1 MIRRPPRSTLFPYTT
16 LFRSRSRRRRSWRS
30 CRLTS
35 LVPFQPDLPANTSEP
50 RSQRVGPALVIQ
62 TAFLGDVVLTTP
74 LFEALAARHGPVDVV
89 TPPAAAPL
97 IETHPAVRRVIPYD
111 KNGRDRGLAG
121 LLRLARSLRAER
133 YECAYLP
140 HRSLRTAL
148 AAWLAR
154 IPQRVGF
161 DDGWRSLY
169 TDVRRRAKQGHEID
183 RVLALAGVA
192 AHRARPRL
200 HVTLA
205 DHAATEGF
213 LREHA
218 IPERFV
224 ALAPG
229 SIWGSKRWP
238 YYRELAERLAE
249 RAGIVVVG
257 AAEDAR
263 LAAEITEAVARA
275 GGRAVSGCGRLSVR
289 QSVEAIRR
297 AAVLVTNDSAPL
309 HFGQAVDTPTVAIFG
324 STAPSFG
331 FGPRGPRDQVVE
343 LDGVPCRPC
352 SPHGP
357 PRCPLGHHLCMKSLS
372 VQDVLQAIE
381 ETGALRR
388 RD

>member
-1 MIRRPPRSTLFPYTT
+1 M
-16 LFRSRSRRRRSWRS
+16 
-30 CRLTS
+30 TS
-35 LVPFQPDLPANTSEP
+35 
-50 RSQRVGPALVIQ
+50 LVIQ

-74 LFEALAARHGPVDVV
+74 LLEALAARHGPVDVV
-89 TPPAAAPL
+89 TTPAAAPL

-111 KNGRDRGLAG
+111 KKGRDRGLGG
-121 LLRLARSLRAER
+121 LYRLARALRAER

-148 AAWLAR
+148 VAWLAR

-169 TDVRRRAKQGHEID
+169 TDVRGRPKQGHEID

-192 AHRARPRL
+192 LHRARPTL
-200 HVTLA
+200 HLTLA
-205 DHAATEGF
+205 DRAATEGF
-213 LREHA
+213 LREHG
-218 IPERFV
+218 IRERFV

-238 YYRELAERLAE
+238 YYRELAERLAG
-249 RAGIVVVG
+249 RVDILLVG
-257 AAEDAR
+257 GPEDAG
-263 LAAEITEAVARA
+263 LAAEITAAVARS
-275 GGRAVSGCGRLSVR
+275 GGRAVSGCGRLTVR
-289 QSVEAIRR
+289 QAAEAIRR

-309 HFGQAVDTPTVAIFG
+309 HLAQAVDTPTVAIFG
-324 STAPSFG
+324 STVPSFG

-343 LDGVPCRPC
+343 VDGLPCRPC
-352 SPHGP
+352 SAHGP
-357 PRCPLGHHLCMKSLS
+357 PSCPLGHHLCMKSLS
-372 VQDVLQAIE
+372 VQDVLHAIE

>member
-1 MIRRPPRSTLFPYTT
+1 
-16 LFRSRSRRRRSWRS
+16 
-30 CRLTS
+30 LTS
-35 LVPFQPDLPANTSEP
+35 
-50 RSQRVGPALVIQ
+50 LVIQ

-74 LFEALAARHGPVDVV
+74 LLEALAARHGPVDVV
-89 TPPAAAPL
+89 TTPAAAPL

-111 KNGRDRGLAG
+111 KKGRDRGLGG
-121 LLRLARSLRAER
+121 LYRLARALRAER

-169 TDVRRRAKQGHEID
+169 TDVRGRPKQGHEID

-192 AHRARPRL
+192 MHRARPTL

-205 DHAATEGF
+205 DRAATEGF
-213 LREHA
+213 LREHG
-218 IPERFV
+218 IRERFV

-238 YYRELAERLAE
+238 YYRELAERLAGRVE
-249 RAGIVVVG
+249 ILLVG
-257 AAEDAR
+257 GPEDAG
-263 LAAEITEAVARA
+263 LAAEITAAVARS
-275 GGRAVSGCGRLSVR
+275 GGRAVSGCGRLTVR
-289 QSVEAIRR
+289 QAAEAIRR

-309 HFGQAVDTPTVAIFG
+309 HLAQAVDTPTVAIFG
-324 STAPSFG
+324 STVPSFG

-343 LDGVPCRPC
+343 VDGLPCRPC
-352 SPHGP
+352 SAHGP
-357 PRCPLGHHLCMKSLS
+357 PSCPLRHHLCMKSLS
-372 VQDVLQAIE
+372 VQDVLHAIE

>member
-1 MIRRPPRSTLFPYTT
+1 M
-16 LFRSRSRRRRSWRS
+16 
-30 CRLTS
+30 TS
-35 LVPFQPDLPANTSEP
+35 
-50 RSQRVGPALVIQ
+50 LVIQ

-74 LFEALAARHGPVDVV
+74 LLEALAARHGPVDVV
-89 TPPAAAPL
+89 TTPAAAPL

-111 KNGRDRGLAG
+111 KKGRDRGLGG
-121 LLRLARSLRAER
+121 LYRLARALRAER

-169 TDVRRRAKQGHEID
+169 TDVRGRPKQGHEID
-183 RVLALAGVA
+183 RMLALAGVA
-192 AHRARPRL
+192 MHRARPTL

-205 DHAATEGF
+205 DRAATEGF
-213 LREHA
+213 LREHG
-218 IPERFV
+218 IRERFV

-238 YYRELAERLAE
+238 YYRELAERLAGRVE
-249 RAGIVVVG
+249 ILVVG
-257 AAEDAR
+257 GPEDAG
-263 LAAEITEAVARA
+263 LAAEITAAVARS
-275 GGRAVSGCGRLSVR
+275 GGRAVSGCGRLTVR
-289 QSVEAIRR
+289 QAAEAIRR

-309 HFGQAVDTPTVAIFG
+309 HLAQAVDTPTVAIFG
-324 STAPSFG
+324 STVPSFG

-343 LDGVPCRPC
+343 VDGLPCRPC
-352 SPHGP
+352 SAHGP
-357 PRCPLGHHLCMKSLS
+357 PSCPLGHHLCMKSLS
-372 VQDVLQAIE
+372 VQDVLHAIE
-381 ETGALRR
+381 ETGALRG

>member
-1 MIRRPPRSTLFPYTT
+1 M
-16 LFRSRSRRRRSWRS
+16 
-30 CRLTS
+30 TS
-35 LVPFQPDLPANTSEP
+35 
-50 RSQRVGPALVIQ
+50 LVIQ

-74 LFEALAARHGPVDVV
+74 LLEALAARHGPVDVV
-89 TPPAAAPL
+89 TTPAAAPL

-111 KNGRDRGLAG
+111 KKGRDRGLGG
-121 LLRLARSLRAER
+121 LFRLARALRAER

-140 HRSLRTAL
+140 HRSLRTAF

-192 AHRARPRL
+192 VHRARPAL

-205 DHAATEGF
+205 DRAATEGF
-213 LREHA
+213 LREHG
-218 IPERFV
+218 IRERFA

-257 AAEDAR
+257 GPEDAR

-275 GGRAVSGCGRLSVR
+275 GGRAVSGCGRLTVR

-309 HFGQAVDTPTVAIFG
+309 HFAQAVGTPTVAIFG

-343 LDGVPCRPC
+343 LDGLPCRPC
-352 SPHGP
+352 SSHGP

-372 VQDVLQAIE
+372 VEDVLQVIE

>member
-1 MIRRPPRSTLFPYTT
+1 
-16 LFRSRSRRRRSWRS
+16 
-30 CRLTS
+30 
-35 LVPFQPDLPANTSEP
+35 
-50 RSQRVGPALVIQ
+50 
-62 TAFLGDVVLTTP
+62 VLTTP

-89 TPPAAAPL
+89 TTPAAAPL

-309 HFGQAVDTPTVAIFG
+309 HFAQAVDTPTVAIFG

-343 LDGVPCRPC
+343 LEGVPCRPC

-357 PRCPLGHHLCMKSLS
+357 PRCPLGHHVCMKSLS

>member
-1 MIRRPPRSTLFPYTT
+1 M
-16 LFRSRSRRRRSWRS
+16 
-30 CRLTS
+30 
-35 LVPFQPDLPANTSEP
+35 
-50 RSQRVGPALVIQ
+50 
-62 TAFLGDVVLTTP
+62 LTTP

-89 TPPAAAPL
+89 TTPAAAPL

-192 AHRARPRL
+192 VHRARPTL

-205 DHAATEGF
+205 DRAATEGF

-309 HFGQAVDTPTVAIFG
+309 HFAQAVDTPTVAIFG

-343 LDGVPCRPC
+343 LEGVPCRPC

-357 PRCPLGHHLCMKSLS
+357 PRCPLGHHVCMKSLS

>member
-1 MIRRPPRSTLFPYTT
+1 M
-16 LFRSRSRRRRSWRS
+16 
-30 CRLTS
+30 
-35 LVPFQPDLPANTSEP
+35 
-50 RSQRVGPALVIQ
+50 
-62 TAFLGDVVLTTP
+62 LTTP
-74 LFEALAARHGPVDVV
+74 LLEALAARYGPVDVV
-89 TPPAAAPL
+89 TTPAAAPL

-111 KNGRDRGLAG
+111 KKGRDRGLGG
-121 LLRLARSLRAER
+121 LVRLARALRAEQ

-183 RVLALAGVA
+183 RVLALAGVTV
-192 AHRARPRL
+192 HRTRPSL
-200 HVTLA
+200 HVPLA
-205 DHAATEGF
+205 DRAATEGF
-213 LREHA
+213 LREHG
-218 IPERFV
+218 IRERFV

-238 YYRELAERLAE
+238 YYRELAERLADSV
-249 RAGIVVVG
+249 GIVVVG
-257 AAEDAR
+257 GPEDAG
-263 LAAEITEAVARA
+263 LAAEITAAVARS
-275 GGRAVSGCGRLSVR
+275 GGQAVSGCGRLTIR
-289 QSVEAIRR
+289 QSAEAIRR

-309 HFGQAVDTPTVAIFG
+309 HFAQAVDTPTVAIFG
-324 STAPSFG
+324 STVPSFG
-331 FGPRGPRDQVVE
+331 FGPRGPRDRVVQ
-343 LDGVPCRPC
+343 LDGLACRPC
-352 SPHGP
+352 SAHGP
-357 PRCPLGHHLCMKSLS
+357 PSCPLGHHLCMKSLS

>member
-1 MIRRPPRSTLFPYTT
+1 
-16 LFRSRSRRRRSWRS
+16 
-30 CRLTS
+30 LTS
-35 LVPFQPDLPANTSEP
+35 
-50 RSQRVGPALVIQ
+50 LVIQ

-74 LFEALAARHGPVDVV
+74 LLEALAARHGPVDVV
-89 TPPAAAPL
+89 TTPAAAPL
-97 IETHPAVRRVIPYD
+97 IEPHPAVRRVIRYD
-111 KNGRDRGLAG
+111 KQGRDRGMRG
-121 LLRLARSLRAER
+121 LFRLARALRAEQ

-169 TDVRRRAKQGHEID
+169 TEVRRRARQGHEID
-183 RVLALAGVA
+183 RLLALASGA
-192 AHRARPRL
+192 GHGARPAL

-205 DHAATEGF
+205 DRAATEGF
-213 LREHA
+213 LREHGMRD
-218 IPERFV
+218 RFV

-238 YYRELAERLAE
+238 YYRELAERLAGSV
-249 RAGIVVVG
+249 AILVVG
-257 AAEDAR
+257 GPEDAG
-263 LAAEITEAVARA
+263 LAAEITEAVARS
-275 GGRAVSGCGRLSVR
+275 GGQAVSACGRLTVR
-289 QSVEAIRR
+289 QSAEAIRR
-297 AAVLVTNDSAPL
+297 AVVLVTNDSAPL
-309 HFGQAVDTPTVAIFG
+309 HFAQAVDTPTVAIFG

-331 FGPRGPRDQVVE
+331 FGPRGPRDRVVQVHG
-343 LDGVPCRPC
+343 LPCRPC
-352 SPHGP
+352 SAHGP
-357 PRCPLGHHLCMKSLS
+357 PSCPLGHHLCMKSLS

>member
-1 MIRRPPRSTLFPYTT
+1 
-16 LFRSRSRRRRSWRS
+16 
-30 CRLTS
+30 LTS
-35 LVPFQPDLPANTSEP
+35 
-50 RSQRVGPALVIQ
+50 LVIQ

-74 LFEALAARHGPVDVV
+74 LLEVLAARHGPVDVV
-89 TPPAAAPL
+89 TTPAAAAL

-111 KNGRDRGLAG
+111 KKGRDRGLGG
-121 LLRLARSLRAER
+121 LFRLARALRTEQ

-161 DDGWRSLY
+161 EDGWQSLY
-169 TDVRRRAKQGHEID
+169 TDVRRRATQGHEID
-183 RVLALAGVA
+183 RVLALADVA
-192 AHRARPRL
+192 VHHARPAL

-205 DHAATEGF
+205 DRAATEGF
-213 LREHA
+213 LREHG
-218 IPERFV
+218 IRERFV

-238 YYRELAERLAE
+238 YYRELAERLAAQ
-249 RAGIVVVG
+249 AGIVIVG
-257 AAEDAR
+257 GLDDAG
-263 LAAEITEAVARA
+263 LAAEITAAVARS
-275 GGRAVSGCGRLSVR
+275 GGRAASGCGRLTVR

-309 HFGQAVDTPTVAIFG
+309 HFAQAVDTPTVAIFG
-324 STAPSFG
+324 STAPTFG
-331 FGPRGPRDQVVE
+331 FGPRGPRDRVVQ
-343 LDGVPCRPC
+343 LDGLPCRPC
-352 SPHGP
+352 SAHGP
-357 PRCPLGHHLCMKSLS
+357 PSCPLEHHLCMKSLS
-372 VQDVLQAIE
+372 VQDVLKAIE

>member
-1 MIRRPPRSTLFPYTT
+1 
-16 LFRSRSRRRRSWRS
+16 
-30 CRLTS
+30 LTS
-35 LVPFQPDLPANTSEP
+35 
-50 RSQRVGPALVIQ
+50 LVIQ

-74 LFEALAARHGPVDVV
+74 LLEALAARHGPVDVV
-89 TPPAAAPL
+89 TTPAAAPL

-111 KNGRDRGLAG
+111 KKGRDRGLGG
-121 LLRLARSLRAER
+121 LYRLARALRAER

-169 TDVRRRAKQGHEID
+169 TEVRGRPKQGHEID

-192 AHRARPRL
+192 MHRARPTL

-205 DHAATEGF
+205 DRAATEGF
-213 LREHA
+213 LREHG
-218 IPERFV
+218 IRERFV

-238 YYRELAERLAE
+238 YYRELAERLAGRVE
-249 RAGIVVVG
+249 ILLVG
-257 AAEDAR
+257 GPEDAG
-263 LAAEITEAVARA
+263 LAAEITAAVARS
-275 GGRAVSGCGRLSVR
+275 GGRAVSGCGRLTVR
-289 QSVEAIRR
+289 QAAEAIRR

-309 HFGQAVDTPTVAIFG
+309 HLAQAVDTPTVAIFG
-324 STAPSFG
+324 STVPSFG

-343 LDGVPCRPC
+343 VDGLPCRPC
-352 SPHGP
+352 SAHGP
-357 PRCPLGHHLCMKSLS
+357 PSCPLGHHLCMKSLS
-372 VQDVLQAIE
+372 VQDVLHAIE